1 MCLQRD
7 LLRLC
12 LGLVFL
18 AGLFS
23 ARSASAQTAATIV
36 GDIKDSSGAAAPNV
50 AVTVVNEGTR
60 IERKVQ
66 TNEAGQYRVSPLNPG
81 TYTIQVE
88 APGFKKQVRS
98 GVVLEVA
105 AVLEVD
111 FTLDVGELTETVEV
125 TGVTPVLQTEETT
138 VGNVVNSPAD
148 QTRNL
153 AGGLGCD
160 DIEYAVRPLYAHWR
174 CPGHDGCWI

>member
-105 AVLEVD
+105 AVLEPGR
-111 FTLDVGELTETVEV
+111 L
-125 TGVTPVLQTEETT
+125 
-138 VGNVVNSPAD
+138 
-148 QTRNL
+148 
-153 AGGLGCD
+153 GGSGDSARCRASVRQAHGCND
-160 DIEYAVRPLYAHWR
+160 RRSAIKPR
-174 CPGHDGCWI
+174 GDGLPSR